1 MKYAIYN
8 NTDYDFSDY
17 GLDDIYFSNKIDPG
31 GISTFSG
38 DFSAF
43 RNKGGKFLTYHG
55 SRDEV
60 SISACLRLFS
70 LYLTSNLS

>member
-60 SISACLRLFS
+60 SNSACSLFFS
-70 LYLTSNLS
+70 FYLTSNLS

>member
-43 RNKGGKFLTYHG
+43 RNRGGKFLTYHG

-60 SISACLRLFS
+60 SNSACLRFFS